1 VRCARGR
8 RRAPRT
14 PPWSSLQ
21 AIHRVVR
28 ARRDPRPDAAAAPAG
43 RRPQAGLGNTGILE
57 QALASGAVD
66 LYPEYTGT
74 IVRELLSRDGNP
86 FARRAEPLARAAAL
100 KAAIPFGFN
109 NTYALAMTRAKAEAL
124 GIAASPTCSS
134 RRRARSRS
142 ASRTSSCSAPTAGPP
157 CARRTARVPASR
169 SASITASPTTPS
181 PQGRV
186 DVIDVYSTD
195 AKLGRLGL
203 TVLDDDLGFFPKYDA
218 VVLMRAD
225 VDAAPLARLAGSID
239 AATMI
244 AMNGEVELDGRS
256 FAETGEEVPRR
267 RLRDGV
273 GGERR
278 GGASASG
285 AAGASGRRGARAGA
299 APASLVERVFAPDFA
314 RLAGEHL
321 LLVLASL
328 ALALVVGVPLGVAA
342 WRWPRSEPLVLG
354 AVALLQTI
362 PSLALLAFL
371 IALVGAIG
379 VVPAVLAL
387 FLYALLPIV
396 RNTHAGLQSV
406 SGGMAQAAL
415 SLGMTARQALRH
427 VQLPL
432 AAPTLVAGVKT
443 AAVINV
449 GTRRWPRSSAP
460 AGSASES
467 SPASPSTT
475 AASCSPARCR
485 RRRSRSSSRVPSISP
500 SAGLDTAAALD
511 HATRARPRARYR
523 ASTPPAR
530 APSTPLRQLRCI
542 STGWFPRSSH
552 SSSASLSGSRCAGRR
567 SIRASSARRG
577 SCATRSSAAPRERAR
592 SSSRRSGDVQRT
604 LLAQQND
611 TARTQNE
618 QIDSFSRQLAALQ
631 QHLAESLV
639 QATSAQVEQARLAR
653 DSLDATQARKAC
665 ARRRR

>member
-1 VRCARGR
+1 
-8 RRAPRT
+8 
-14 PPWSSLQ
+14 L
-21 AIHRVVR
+21 VVGSKR
-28 ARRDPRPDAAAAPAG
+28 FTESYVLGEILAQTLTGAG
-43 RRPQAGLGNTGILE
+43 RPAVHKPGLGNTGILE

-74 IVRELLSRDGNP
+74 IVRELLKRDGNP
-86 FARRAEPLARAAAL
+86 SIDELNRWLAPRHL

-124 GIAASPTCSS
+124 GILRISDLFKPAAGSLVLGLSHEFLQ
-134 RRRARSRS
+134 RADGWPALRKAYGAR
-142 ASRTSSCSAPTAGPP
+142 AGEPIGLDHGL
-157 CARRTARVPASR
+157 AYDAVA
-169 SASITASPTTPS
+169 A
-181 PQGRV
+181 GRV

-225 VDAAPLARLAGSID
+225 VDAAPLAPLVGSID

-256 FAETGEEVPRR
+256 FAETAKKF
-267 RLRDGV
+267 LA
-273 GGERR
+273 GGFAP
-278 GGASASG
+278 ASAASG
-285 AAGASGRRGARAGA
+285 AGAPASGAPGASPAAARAPA
-299 APASLVERVFAPDFA
+299 RAQASLVERVFAPDFA

-342 WRWPRSEPLVLG
+342 WRWPRSEPFVLG

-432 AAPTLVAGVKT
+432 AAPTLIAGIKT

-449 GTRRWPRSSAP
+449 GTATMAAFIG
-460 AGSASES
+460 AGGFGERIVAGL
-467 SPASPSTT
+467 AVND
-475 AASCSPARCR
+475 
-485 RRRSRSSSRVPSISP
+485 SRVML
-500 SAGLDTAAALD
+500 AGALPAAALALIVQGAFD
-511 HATRARPRARYR
+511 LAERWSHRGRPR
-523 ASTPPAR
+523 
-530 APSTPLRQLRCI
+530 
-542 STGWFPRSSH
+542 
-552 SSSASLSGSRCAGRR
+552 
-567 SIRASSARRG
+567 
-577 SCATRSSAAPRERAR
+577 
-592 SSSRRSGDVQRT
+592 
-604 LLAQQND
+604 
-611 TARTQNE
+611 
-618 QIDSFSRQLAALQ
+618 
-631 QHLAESLV
+631 
-639 QATSAQVEQARLAR
+639 
-653 DSLDATQARKAC
+653 
-665 ARRRR
+665 